1 MLLIITI
8 KLLIFTEL
16 CHSVKHYFF
25 CFKVEKYVLT
35 LLTKWNSISRET
47 VHYVVSCIQIKI
59 SLIPG
64 TESLLA
70 KYYWT
75 LVRNNTTHGITETQK
90 EELITSNWKFPK
102 IDVTWILP
110 KFWNYFITQAFC
122 HFIHGC
128 ACIRAGIDSVCQQKH
143 SLFDDA
149 KLSASGI
156 CTYVRAYSQWPIRV
170 HFYLQGGQY
179 RHIEIVQSQMNS
191 FQPFISCLNNR
202 IFIECFCAF

>member
-75 LVRNNTTHGITETQK
+75 LLRNNTTHGITETQK

-102 IDVTWILP
+102 LMSLEFSLNFEITSLP
-110 KFWNYFITQAFC
+110 KL
-122 HFIHGC
+122 
-128 ACIRAGIDSVCQQKH
+128 SVI
-143 SLFDDA
+143 LYMGVPVFV
-149 KLSASGI
+149 L
-156 CTYVRAYSQWPIRV
+156 
-170 HFYLQGGQY
+170 
-179 RHIEIVQSQMNS
+179 E
-191 FQPFISCLNNR
+191 
-202 IFIECFCAF
+202 